1 MEQFFKRLFMAVGI
15 GLISGMIVLFFS
27 SAIDAGVVL
36 MNAHV
41 LSKPLGLLWMPIIGG
56 FLIILLNKLYVKD
69 DHSGIGIVQILMELE
84 FIKTHFMR
92 PFRVLTRVISATI
105 SLIFGFSVG
114 RFGPIVHLG
123 SAIGSNIGY
132 YFKMSADDVRILIG
146 CGASAAIAVVFKT
159 PLFGAVFVLEVLFRK
174 QYAQFFAP
182 VVIASIVGHQIGQ
195 ALNPMTSPFLVAEL
209 MPFNANDVFL
219 YAGLGMFLSILGM
232 LYMSSI
238 DLASFYFAKMP
249 NKNMRLI
256 LASVLIG
263 GIALAFP
270 LNMELHHQTTIQAML
285 GRFGVTT
292 LMGIIIFKI
301 VGTGISLGSGF
312 IGGNFY
318 PGVTIGAAFGMLYNK
333 WLYPTQYIPAFGVLG
348 VGGMIS
354 GYLNAPISG
363 IVFIVE
369 ASQNLSLM
377 VPALVVCSISSM
389 AVNHIFKRDI
399 FTKPYERL
407 LNERL
412 KNE

>member
-1 MEQFFKRLFMAVGI
+1 MGRFVKRLFIAVGV
-15 GLISGMIVLFFS
+15 GLISGIVVLFFS
-27 SAIDAGVVL
+27 SAIDAGVIL
-36 MNAHV
+36 MTAFV

-56 FLIILLNKLYVKD
+56 VLIIGLNRLYEKE

-84 FIKTHFMR
+84 FIKTHFMK

-132 YFKMSADDVRILIG
+132 YFKMSADDIRILIG

-159 PLFGAVFVLEVLFRK
+159 PLFAAVFVLEVLFRK

-195 ALNPMTSPFLVAEL
+195 ALNQSASPFLVTEIL
-209 MPFNANDVFL
+209 TFNANDVFL
-219 YAGLGMFLSILGM
+219 YAGLGLFLSILGM
-232 LYMSSI
+232 VYMSSI
-238 DLASFYFAKMP
+238 DLASFYFSKISS
-249 NKNMRLI
+249 KHVRLI

-263 GIALAFP
+263 GIALFFP

-285 GRFGVTT
+285 GRFSVMT
-292 LMGIIIFKI
+292 LIGIIIFKI
-301 VGTGISLGSGF
+301 IGTSISLGSGY

-318 PGVTIGAAFGMLYNK
+318 PGVTIGASFGMLYNR
-333 WLYPTQYIPAFGVLG
+333 WLYPTQFIPAFGVIG

-369 ASQNLSLM
+369 SSQNLSLM
-377 VPALVVCSISSM
+377 VPALLVCSISSM
-389 AVNHIFKRDI
+389 AVNHVFKRDI
-399 FTKPYERL
+399 FTRPYERL
-407 LNERL
+407 LKERL